1 MCAHYPPS
9 PSPSHS
15 LVLFSYR
22 RRGKNYKRRTFF
34 AIVSDEK
41 RIAKATE
48 AADATAATRHH

>member
-1 MCAHYPPS
+1 MCAHSLSPPT
-9 PSPSHS
+9 S

-22 RRGKNYKRRTFF
+22 RRGNYKRRTFF